1 MDPLPKSVSSQVHL
15 WAVPTPEVLVTSGN
29 TSAAVEEEVVV
40 EEETE
45 EEKGGHKL
53 RSESFEGRE
62 GVGILLEQRG
72 GGGGGSG
79 GRG

>member
-1 MDPLPKSVSSQVHL
+1 M
-15 WAVPTPEVLVTSGN
+15 
-29 TSAAVEEEVVV
+29 V